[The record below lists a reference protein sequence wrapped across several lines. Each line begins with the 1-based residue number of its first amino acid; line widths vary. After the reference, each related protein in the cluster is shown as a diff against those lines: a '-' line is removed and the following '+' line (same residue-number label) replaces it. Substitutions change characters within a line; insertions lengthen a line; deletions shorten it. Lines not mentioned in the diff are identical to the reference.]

1 MAASNS
7 YKRMQRQEYNK
18 KRISPSVV
26 AIIGAILTLTGGFF
40 ISYNYIQSKK
50 VVAYDYMA
58 NIFYESNK
66 ESKDNEEIADQI
78 SESTDVEE
86 ETPVEEESATYTDEY
101 IGYLII
107 PKINLQKGFVDKRS
121 SENDVEKNIMIV
133 EGSNYPD
140 VEKGNFIIAG
150 HSGTGWKAF
159 FNELYRLT
167 TGDTAYVTYKGKK
180 YTYTI
185 TNIYKQQKTG
195 KIAIYRNYDKT
206 TLTLVTC
213 TNNDDTTQTVYIAE
227 LQSVEAE

>member
-1 MAASNS
+1 M
-7 YKRMQRQEYNK
+7 YKRMQNKQEYSK

-50 VVAYDYMA
+50 VIAYDYMA
-58 NIFYESNK
+58 NIFYEGNK
-66 ESKDNEEIADQI
+66 ENNEDIADQI
-78 SESTDVEE
+78 TESTEGE
-86 ETPVEEESATYTDEY
+86 QEAETESDTYTDDY

-107 PKINLQKGFVDKRS
+107 PKINLQKGFVDRRS
-121 SENDVEKNIMIV
+121 TENDVEKNIMIV

-140 VEKGNFIIAG
+140 VERGNFIIAG

-159 FNELYRLT
+159 FNDLYQLT
-167 TGDTAYVTYKGKK
+167 TGDVAYVTYKGKR

-185 TNIYKQQKTG
+185 TNIYTQQKTG

>member
-1 MAASNS
+1 
-7 YKRMQRQEYNK
+7 MQKQEYNK

-66 ESKDNEEIADQI
+66 ESQNNEEIADQI
-78 SESTDVEE
+78 SESTDVE

-140 VEKGNFIIAG
+140 VKRGNFIIAG

-159 FNELYRLT
+159 FNDLYQLT
-167 TGDTAYVTYKGKK
+167 TGDTAEVTYKGKRYIYK
-180 YTYTI
+180 I

-213 TNNDDTTQTVYIAE
+213 TNNDDTTQTIYIAE
-227 LQSVEAE
+227 LQKVEEE

>member
-1 MAASNS
+1 
-7 YKRMQRQEYNK
+7 MQKQEYNK

-40 ISYNYIQSKK
+40 ISDNYIQSKK
-50 VVAYDYMA
+50 VIAYDYMA
-58 NIFYESNK
+58 NVFYEKNK
-66 ESKDNEEIADQI
+66 DQKDIASQI
-78 SESTDVEE
+78 TESTEGQE
-86 ETPVEEESATYTDEY
+86 QIEEEESDTYTDEY

-167 TGDTAYVTYKGKK
+167 TGDTAYITYKGKK

-227 LQSVEAE
+227 LQSVETE

>member
-1 MAASNS
+1 
-7 YKRMQRQEYNK
+7 
-18 KRISPSVV
+18 
-26 AIIGAILTLTGGFF
+26 
-40 ISYNYIQSKK
+40 
-50 VVAYDYMA
+50 MA

-159 FNELYRLT
+159 FNEL
-167 TGDTAYVTYKGKK
+167 
-180 YTYTI
+180 
-185 TNIYKQQKTG
+185 
-195 KIAIYRNYDKT
+195 
-206 TLTLVTC
+206 
-213 TNNDDTTQTVYIAE
+213 
-227 LQSVEAE
+227 